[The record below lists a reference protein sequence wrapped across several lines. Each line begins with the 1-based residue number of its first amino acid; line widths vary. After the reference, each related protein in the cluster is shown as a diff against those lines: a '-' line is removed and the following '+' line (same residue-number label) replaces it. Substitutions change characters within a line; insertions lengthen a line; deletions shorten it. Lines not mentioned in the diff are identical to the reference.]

1 MLALLW
7 LPSEIALGQD
17 ETDARLRLVLQKAS
31 SHLANG
37 KYDKALIL
45 LAELDREYP
54 DDLSVL
60 LLTSK
65 VYIYSRDYEKAAS
78 TIEKMEKLSGRTV
91 DVLLQYGHLYL
102 RMGKL
107 SDAAKQFDRC
117 LKDSPRSLSMIS
129 RISDIYR
136 ANGLYDEAV
145 ETYLKGRE
153 RHGDMSLFAEQLGR
167 LYEIR
172 RDYPAAAREY
182 YMFTVSDTLNE
193 ERGHRLLRRL
203 IDSVDDDE
211 DIALLKAEFVAL
223 SKAHPSDTIPRKYY
237 ADLLIRQG
245 NLREAYKVY
254 KEVDELRREEG
265 RYLVFFA
272 RRCLEREDYP
282 LAAETCRFVLDQY
295 PGRPSVIQARYVLS
309 AAYSGI
315 GHGDSA
321 IAVLHQI
328 AGSSPDGREVIEAR
342 FAIGRLYLE
351 SMNEPDSALAY
362 FSNVP
367 DDPRT
372 SVWYHLALLWM
383 GDCYI
388 ALDDFEKADS
398 LYNLVQIDKLSEDG
412 QEGLIWRKAQSKFFS
427 HSYDEAK
434 RLYAQL
440 TVRFRKGLYVNDCL
454 RKILMIDENVGFD
467 RVDLDSYADSEHMII
482 TARYDSAVALLTGVS
497 LKEGALLADISTF
510 RLGELQL
517 LLGDSL
523 VAVETF
529 QRILDDFEE
538 SFYRAESLRYI
549 ADIQFESGDLAVS
562 ESAYRRLLTE
572 FDNLIL
578 QEHARKRLKEM
589 ETL

>member
-1 MLALLW
+1 MFVLLW
-7 LPSEIALGQD
+7 MSSEIALGQD
-17 ETDARLRLVLQKAS
+17 ENEARLKLALQKVS
-31 SHLANG
+31 SHVANG
-37 KYDKALIL
+37 RYDKALIL
-45 LAELDREYP
+45 LTELDREYP

-60 LLTSK
+60 SLTSK
-65 VYIYSRDYEKAAS
+65 VYIYSKDFEKAAS
-78 TIEKMEKLSGRTV
+78 AIEKMEKLSGRTV

-102 RMGKL
+102 RMGEL
-107 SDAAKQFDRC
+107 SDAAKQFDMC
-117 LKDSPRSLSMIS
+117 LKNSPRKESVTH
-129 RISDIYR
+129 RISGVYR
-136 ANGLYDEAV
+136 ANGLYDEAIG
-145 ETYLKGRE
+145 TYLKGRE
-153 RHGDMSLFAEQLGR
+153 RQGDKYLFAEQLGR
-167 LYEIR
+167 LYEVR

-182 YMFTVSDTLNE
+182 YMFTVSDTLNM

-203 IDSVDDDE
+203 VDSVDDDE
-211 DIALLKAEFVAL
+211 DMELLKAEFVAL
-223 SKAHPSDTIPRKYY
+223 SKAHPSDHIPRKYY
-237 ADLLIRQG
+237 ADLLIRQ
-245 NLREAYKVY
+245 NDLREAYQVY
-254 KEVDELRREEG
+254 REVDELRHEEG

-282 LAAETCRFVLDQY
+282 LAVETCRFVLDQY
-295 PGRPSVIQARYVLS
+295 PGKPGVIQARYVLS
-309 AAYSGI
+309 AAYSNM

-321 IAVLHQI
+321 ISVLHQI
-328 AGSSPDGREVIEAR
+328 AENSPDGREIIEAR

-351 SMNEPDSALAY
+351 SMNEPDSALVY
-362 FSNVP
+362 FGSVT

-372 SVWYHLALLWM
+372 LIWHHLAMLWM

-388 ALDDFEKADS
+388 ALDDFETADS
-398 LYNLVQIDKLSEDG
+398 LYDLVQMDKLSEEG
-412 QEGLIWRKAQSKFFS
+412 QERLIWRKAQSKFFS
-427 HSYDEAK
+427 HNYDEAK

-454 RKILMIDENVGFD
+454 RKILMIDEIVGFD
-467 RVDLDSYADSEHMII
+467 RIDLDSYADSEHMIL
-482 TARYDSAVALLTGVS
+482 TGRYDSAAVLLTGIS
-497 LKEGALLADISTF
+497 SKEGALLADISTF

-529 QRILDDFEE
+529 KRILDDFTD